1 MISGLEA
8 SSKKCL
14 QTHWLWLQTFQKG
27 RPREAA
33 LFLFFCGPVFHRRSL
48 ILQQTASPLG
58 SVYKKVAR
66 WQRDTF
72 HVSRTVRQ
80 TDRRTFLSPATTA
93 IRWAPDQLV
102 NSTSCS
108 IPSPNAVPVH
118 VLVHRKSAWLS
129 QLWSWKWFTL
139 DWLACCFLGR
149 YPMWR
154 HQTCRALT
162 FTKVDKSDK
171 QPKVHKDSHT
181 CRTAWWDVLMSA
193 PIHCNN
199 GRG

>member
-1 MISGLEA
+1 MPSNTLTLE
-8 SSKKCL
+8 SSHL
-14 QTHWLWLQTFQKG
+14 YFWFG
-27 RPREAA
+27 SRPFRRADR

-80 TDRRTFLSPATTA
+80 TDGPFSLLPQQQSGELQISWLTQLPARFHLQTRFLSM
-93 IRWAPDQLV
+93 
-102 NSTSCS
+102 SSCS
-108 IPSPNAVPVH
+108 LES
-118 VLVHRKSAWLS
+118 VHRKSAWLS
-129 QLWSWKWFTL
+129 QVWSWKWFIL
-139 DWLACCFLGR
+139 DWLAGCFLGL
-149 YPMWR
+149 YLMWR

-171 QPKVHKDSHT
+171 QSKVHKDSHT